1 MLCVCMCVLLDIYKR
16 FAQNLTNIIN
26 GASEKK
32 LIAKNL
38 NLEQRSLKNILK
50 NIQTLIIHRFLFKHN
65 LYM

>member
-26 GASEKK
+26 GVSEKK

-38 NLEQRSLKNILK
+38 NWEQRSLKNILK
-50 NIQTLIIHRFLFKHN
+50 NIQILIIHRFLFKHN
-65 LYM
+65 LYI